1 MVALAI
7 VFGVAIG
14 LSLGALGG
22 GGSILTVPV
31 LVYVLGESTH
41 AATGASLVV
50 VGISALAGLATHA
63 RAGHIAWGPGIA
75 FGLLG
80 GAGSLIGTHLSK
92 SVDQHVLLT
101 GFAVLMLV
109 AATVMLLRQRRS
121 RAHDDQHEVPDDGCR
136 TWSRCWALRALKVL
150 VAASIVGLLTG
161 FFGVGGGFIAVPA
174 LTIALGFAMPRAVG
188 TSLVVIAIN
197 SAVALGARAGTSF
210 DPTVVVPF
218 TAAAIAGT
226 FGGTL
231 VSNRVPADRL
241 AQAFAV
247 LLIAVSGYVATQNLP
262 HLLPS

>member
-1 MVALAI
+1 MIALAI
-7 VFGVAIG
+7 AFGLAIG

-41 AATGASLVV
+41 AATGASLIV
-50 VGISALAGLATHA
+50 VGISALAGLITHA
-63 RAGHIAWGPGIA
+63 RAGHVAWIPGIT

-80 GAGSLIGTHLSK
+80 GAGSLVGTHLSK

-101 GFAVLMLV
+101 GFAALMLG
-109 AATVMLLRQRRS
+109 AAAVMLLRQRR
-121 RAHDDQHEVPDDGCR
+121 RGDNNKAPNAGCVL
-136 TWSRCWALRALKVL
+136 WSRCWALRALKVL
-150 VAASIVGLLTG
+150 VAASVVGLLTG

-174 LTIALGFAMPRAVG
+174 LTIALGFAMPQAVG

-210 DPTVVVPF
+210 DPAVLVPF

-231 VSNRVPADRL
+231 VSNRVPASRL
-241 AQAFAV
+241 TQGFAV
-247 LLIAVSGYVATQNLP
+247 LLIGVAGYVASQNLP
-262 HLLPS
+262 HLLVS